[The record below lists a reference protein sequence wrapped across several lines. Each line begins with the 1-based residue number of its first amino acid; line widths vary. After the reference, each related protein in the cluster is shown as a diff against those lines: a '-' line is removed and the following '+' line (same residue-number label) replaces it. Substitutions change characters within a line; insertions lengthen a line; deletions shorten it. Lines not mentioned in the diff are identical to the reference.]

1 MFEIYEVSK
10 NEVRSYPITFN
21 SKSSAIDAL
30 NRSNVRDVG
39 PSAIVNLTNHAVFF
53 VQFAHLGSRKRAWLI
68 ADQDFDTFTLNKVQ
82 LIVGYYINQGLIIH
96 DWVPDELPVVLP
108 LVGGKFVALRYDA
121 FGVVSDVYGPFC
133 SLDDAKRGVS
143 FLTRDLVDH
152 GDKFLDR
159 FDRKIVSIVE
169 CKLLDSV

>member
-21 SKSSAIDAL
+21 SKSAAIDAL
-30 NRSNVRDVG
+30 NRSNVHAVG

-68 ADQDFDTFTLNKVQ
+68 ANQDVNVFTLDKIP
-82 LIVGYYINQGLIIH
+82 IVIGYHINQGLIIP
-96 DWVPDELPVVLP
+96 DWVPDELPVVLL

-121 FGVVSDVYGPFC
+121 FGVVSDVYGPFG
-133 SLDDAKRGVS
+133 SFDDAKRGVS

-152 GDKFLDR
+152 GGNFLDR